1 MIGKIILLL
10 YLLVV
15 AYDIFKGNTAV
26 AIVALVFIAIDYHTW
41 LRSGNSLFFQDRTQ
55 IEKDLRE
62 LQKLEIAKKIKELKK
77 EGE

>member
-1 MIGKIILLL
+1 MIGGIILSL
-10 YLLVV
+10 YILV
-15 AYDIFKGNTAV
+15 AGYEIFKGNTAV
-26 AIVALVFIAIDYHTW
+26 AIVALVFIATDYYTW
-41 LRSGNSLFFQDRTQ
+41 LRCGNSLFFQDRTQ